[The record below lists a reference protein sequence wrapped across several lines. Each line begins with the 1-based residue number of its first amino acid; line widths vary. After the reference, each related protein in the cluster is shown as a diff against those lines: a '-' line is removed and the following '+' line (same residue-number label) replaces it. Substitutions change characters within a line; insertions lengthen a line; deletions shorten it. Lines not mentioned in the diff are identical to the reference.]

1 MDIEQKKKLKASM
14 DYDGGGRLSTV
25 ANKSNALDAPILIVG
40 LGGTG
45 FDALLATKKLI
56 YDTLNCEKSGDVF
69 TDKPRNIEYLAI
81 DTDKDDETKSLQGV
95 SFNKSNKELQIYT
108 CQDVAGIVKN
118 PDRLPSSIRSWLNTN
133 ISNEQVIN
141 GAGGVRQ
148 LGRLM
153 LMQNIQ
159 AATEVIEEK
168 IRRISSTYNNSTPL
182 YVFLFAGICG
192 GTGSGTFLDVPYI
205 IRSVASKLDSMR
217 PVNFTGVLFM
227 PDVNCSKPGIGGVNK
242 AALKKNG
249 YAALKELEYLMNAP
263 KMGDKFVQE
272 YGLYS
277 VGINNAAAV
286 SPYDTCILMSVKD
299 KQGVIQTGNSYD
311 YVINVAAETVLN
323 FVASEPANNAGGN
336 SFAINSFL
344 SNEVNNR
351 ITYKALLGKNRRPVS
366 YSYSIAGASSAILPL
381 DDIMSYMT
389 YLAFKKIDK
398 FWNRRPV
405 DAEVVKVLEY
415 FGLESKNQEMLLLSN
430 LPRVQNLDRH
440 TFALIKQT
448 PDMITTDFRAAYT
461 RQVEYINHN
470 AGKMVEQMD
479 SRIQEQNNIINNLFR
494 NLEYGPIYAQQCLY
508 TTSDHLSVTK
518 ALDTMAQKFMSSRPT
533 GNQIDAAAKQADM
546 ALNNL
551 ISSSPILP
559 GAKEKLRNAYIKA
572 LENQYQMKMTAYAF
586 EKLADICNAYRNSFI
601 AKNNAIYDS
610 VAELLG
616 TLVELFQKYASIKT
630 ETTIDADASGNQTMS
645 WSLVNTPK
653 FIEALEKRM
662 SVDDNLNVDLDSFI
676 RGFYQYLFDNAD
688 IWSGERK
695 EDMVQSLN
703 QFISEAFANI
713 LNKSMDYYLN
723 FYAVSQGKTLA
734 SYCDEIVDKLH
745 SRANIMFPTS
755 NSFAVPVPQP
765 GYSFASI
772 PNNSPQMIKCMKDK
786 VNKDSIV
793 KQSGI
798 LERIFMMNFL
808 SATPLSF
815 YADIQDCYENYDQ
828 LAKNSPGLHL
838 FEKNKF
844 NNVDWNELP
853 SPYPESEWVSGFC
866 IEEEKRRNRIYR
878 EVFDKAV
885 KYGFIVIDHM
895 AIKAYCYWG
904 NPIPVDNILKLEN
917 LNPDSEVLDMGAAKR
932 CCIKLK
938 EAMTDVNRLNE
949 SHEIPELI
957 PDETVDENGNERV
970 NIAFAKNIFIQMFDI
985 RNKIKEMVENYE
997 YCRETLNKIT
1007 VDDSVAENYV
1017 KAMYLHLIFKKR
1029 IEYVYLNR
1037 RGEVQSFIELSGRQ
1051 NRYADFYL
1059 YQAYSKLDRRQRD
1072 EIEQQ
1077 IDSIR
1082 REMSRSD
1089 EDYDKM
1095 KLWAEEYHKNLK
1107 DILYDLKVDYREID
1121 DGEAYLKVYRMLEE
1135 IAEAEYNNF

>member
-1 MDIEQKKKLKASM
+1 MDIDQKKKLKASM
-14 DYDGGGRLSTV
+14 DYDGGGKLSTV

-56 YDTLNCEKSGDVF
+56 YDTLNCDITGDIF
-69 TDKPRNIEYLAI
+69 SDKPKNIEYLAI
-81 DTDKDDETKSLQGV
+81 DTDKDDETKSLQGI

-108 CQDVAGIVKN
+108 CQDVKGIIKN
-118 PDRLPSSIRSWLNTN
+118 PDRLPTSIRTWLNTD
-133 ISNEQVIN
+133 IPNEQVIN

-168 IRRISSTYNNSTPL
+168 ITRITGTYNNSTPL

-205 IRSVASKLDSMR
+205 IQSVANRLDSMR
-217 PVNFTGVLFM
+217 PVNITGVLFM
-227 PDVNCSKPGIGGVNK
+227 PDVNCSKSGIGGVNK

-263 KMGDKFVQE
+263 KMGDNFVQE

-277 VGINNAAAV
+277 VGMNNAAATA
-286 SPYDTCILMSVKD
+286 PYDTCMLMSVKD
-299 KQGVIQTGNSYD
+299 RQGVVQTGNSYD

-323 FVASEPANNAGGN
+323 FVASEPANNAGSN
-336 SFAINSFL
+336 TFAINSFL
-344 SNEVNNR
+344 CNEVNNR

-405 DAEVVKVLEY
+405 NAEVVKVLEY
-415 FGLESKNQEMLLLSN
+415 FGLDDKNQEMMLMSN
-430 LPRVQNLDRH
+430 LPRVQNLDKH

-448 PDMITTDFRAAYT
+448 PDVITTDFKAVYT
-461 RQVEYINHN
+461 RQVEYINHT
-470 AGKMVEQMD
+470 AGIMVEQMD
-479 SRIQEQNNIINNLFR
+479 TRIQEQNNIINNLFK

-508 TTSDHLSVTK
+508 TTSDQLSVTK

-533 GNQIDAAAKQADM
+533 GNQIDTAAKQTDM

-551 ISSSPILP
+551 MSSTPILP
-559 GAKEKLRNAYIKA
+559 GAKEKLRTAYVKA
-572 LENQYQMKMTAYAF
+572 LENQYQMKTTAYAY
-586 EKLADICNAYRNSFI
+586 EKLADICNAYTNSFI
-601 AKNNAIYDS
+601 AKNNEIYDS
-610 VAELLG
+610 IAELLE

-630 ETTIDADASGNQTMS
+630 ETTVDGDASGNQTMS

-653 FIEALEKRM
+653 FIDALEKRM

-676 RGFYQYLFDNAD
+676 REFYQYLFDNAD

-703 QFISEAFANI
+703 RFISQAFANI

-723 FYAVSQGKTLA
+723 FYAVSQGKTLT
-734 SYCDEIVDKLH
+734 SYCDEIVNKLY

-772 PNNSPQMIKCMKDK
+772 PNNAQQVIQCMKNK
-786 VNKDSIV
+786 VNRESIV

-815 YADIQDCYENYDQ
+815 YADIQDCYETYDQ
-828 LAKNSPGLHL
+828 LSKDSPGLHL
-838 FEKNKF
+838 FEKNKYSSI
-844 NNVDWNELP
+844 DWKELP
-853 SPYPESEWVSGFC
+853 SPYPESEWVSGFS
-866 IEEEKRRNRIYR
+866 IEKEKRRNRIYR

-885 KYGFIVIDHM
+885 KYGFIVIDNM
-895 AIKAYCYWG
+895 AIKACCYWG
-904 NPIPVDNILKLEN
+904 HPIPVNQILESED
-917 LNPDSEVLDMGAAKR
+917 LNPESEVLDMGAAKKCSR
-932 CCIKLK
+932 KLK
-938 EAMTDVNRLNE
+938 EAMADEKRLNK

-957 PDETVDENGNERV
+957 ADETLDKNGNKKV
-970 NIAFAKNIFIQMFDI
+970 DIDFAKNMFIQMFNI
-985 RNKIKEMVENYE
+985 RNKVKEMVENYE
-997 YCRETLNKIT
+997 YCQETLKKIS

-1037 RGEVQSFIELSGRQ
+1037 RGEVQSFVELSGRQ
-1051 NRYADFYL
+1051 NKYADFYL
-1059 YQAYSKLDRRQRD
+1059 YQAYAKLERKQKD

-1077 IDSIR
+1077 IDSVR
-1082 REMSRSD
+1082 REMSRAD

-1095 KLWAEEYHKNLK
+1095 KLWAEEYHKSLK
-1107 DILYDLKVDYREID
+1107 DILYDLKIDYRDID
-1121 DGEAYLKVYRMLEE
+1121 NGEAYLKVYRMLEE
-1135 IAEAEYNNF
+1135 IADAEYNNF

>member
-1 MDIEQKKKLKASM
+1 MDIDQKKKLKASM
-14 DYDGGGRLSTV
+14 DYDGGGKLSTV

-56 YDTLNCEKSGDVF
+56 YDTLNCDKTGEVF
-69 TDKPRNIEYLAI
+69 SDKPKNIEYLAI
-81 DTDKDDETKSLQGV
+81 DTDRDDETKSLQGI

-108 CQDVAGIVKN
+108 CQDVKGIIKN
-118 PDRLPSSIRSWLNTN
+118 PDRLPTSIRAWLNTD
-133 ISNEQVIN
+133 ITEEQVIN
-141 GAGGVRQ
+141 GAGAVRQ

-159 AATEVIEEK
+159 VATEAIEEK
-168 IRRISSTYNNSTPL
+168 IRRITGSYNNSTPL

-205 IRSVASKLDSMR
+205 IRSVAHKLDNMR
-217 PVNFTGVLFM
+217 PVNITGVLFM

-242 AALKKNG
+242 AAIKKNG

-277 VGINNAAAV
+277 VGMNNAAAAA
-286 SPYDTCILMSVKD
+286 PYDTCMLMSVKD
-299 KQGVIQTGNSYD
+299 KQGVVQTGNSYD

-323 FVASEPANNAGGN
+323 FVASEPANDAGGN
-336 SFAINSFL
+336 TFAINSFL
-344 SNEVNNR
+344 ANEVNNR
-351 ITYKALLGKNRRPVS
+351 GTYKALLGKNRRPVS

-415 FGLESKNQEMLLLSN
+415 FGLDDKNQEMMLMSN
-430 LPRVQNLDRH
+430 LPRVQNLDKH
-440 TFALIKQT
+440 TFVLIKQT
-448 PDMITTDFRAAYT
+448 PDVITNDFKAVYT
-461 RQVEYINHN
+461 RQVEYINHT
-470 AGKMVEQMD
+470 AGIMVEQMNTH
-479 SRIQEQNNIINNLFR
+479 IQEQNNIINNLFK

-508 TTSDHLSVTK
+508 TTSDQLSVTK

-533 GNQIDAAAKQADM
+533 GNQIDTAARQADM

-551 ISSSPILP
+551 MSSTPILP
-559 GAKEKLRNAYIKA
+559 GAKEKLRTAYVKA
-572 LENQYQMKMTAYAF
+572 LENQYQMKTTAYAY
-586 EKLADICNAYRNSFI
+586 EKLAYICNAYRNSFI
-601 AKNNAIYDS
+601 AKNNEIYDS
-610 VAELLG
+610 IAELLG

-630 ETTIDADASGNQTMS
+630 ETTVDGDASGNQTMS
-645 WSLVNTPK
+645 WSLVNTPQ
-653 FIEALEKRM
+653 FIDALEKRM

-703 QFISEAFANI
+703 RFISQAFANI
-713 LNKSMDYYLN
+713 LNKSMDYYLD
-723 FYAVSQGKTLA
+723 FYAVSQGKTLS
-734 SYCDEIVDKLH
+734 SYCDEIVNKLY

-772 PNNSPQMIKCMKDK
+772 PNNAQQVIQCMKDK
-786 VNKDSIV
+786 VNRESIV

-815 YADIQDCYENYDQ
+815 YADIQDCYETYDQ
-828 LAKNSPGLHL
+828 LSKDSPGLHL
-838 FEKNKF
+838 FEKNKY
-844 NNVDWNELP
+844 NSIDWKELP
-853 SPYPESEWVSGFC
+853 SPYPESEWVSGFS

-885 KYGFIVIDHM
+885 KYGFIVIDNM
-895 AIKAYCYWG
+895 AIKAYCCWG
-904 NPIPVDNILKLEN
+904 DPIPVNQILESED
-917 LNPDSEVLDMGAAKR
+917 LNPESEVLDMGAAKKCSR
-932 CCIKLK
+932 KLK
-938 EAMTDVNRLNE
+938 EAMADEKRLNK
-949 SHEIPELI
+949 SHEVPELI
-957 PDETVDENGNERV
+957 ADETLDKDGNEQV
-970 NIAFAKNIFIQMFDI
+970 DIKFAKNMFIQMFNI
-985 RNKIKEMVENYE
+985 RNKVKEMVENYE
-997 YCRETLNKIT
+997 YCQETLKKIS

-1037 RGEVQSFIELSGRQ
+1037 RGEVQSFVELSGRQ
-1051 NRYADFYL
+1051 NKYADFYL
-1059 YQAYSKLDRRQRD
+1059 YQAYAKLERKQKD

-1077 IDSIR
+1077 IDSVR
-1082 REMSRSD
+1082 REMSRAD

-1095 KLWAEEYHKNLK
+1095 KLWAEEYHKSLK
-1107 DILYDLKVDYREID
+1107 DILYDLKIDYRDID

-1135 IAEAEYNNF
+1135 IADAEYNNF

>member
-1 MDIEQKKKLKASM
+1 MDFDQKKKLKASM

-45 FDALLATKKLI
+45 FDAVLAAKKLI
-56 YDTLNCEKSGDVF
+56 YDTLNCEKAGDVF
-69 TDKPRNIEYLAI
+69 TDKPRNIEYLVI
-81 DTDKDDETKSLQGV
+81 DTDQDDETKSLQGV
-95 SFNKSNKELQIYT
+95 SLNKSNKELQIYT
-108 CQDVAGIVKN
+108 CQDVAGIIKN
-118 PDRLPSSIRSWLNTN
+118 PDRLPSSIRSWLNTD
-133 ISNEQVIN
+133 ITNEQVIN

-159 AATEVIEEK
+159 AATEIIEEK
-168 IRRISSTYNNSTPL
+168 IRRAAGTYNNSTPL

-205 IRSVASKLDSMR
+205 IRSVAGKLDSMR
-217 PVNFTGVLFM
+217 PVNITGVLFM
-227 PDVNCSKPGIGGVNK
+227 PDVNCSKPGIGGVNQ

-263 KMGDKFVQE
+263 KMGDKFMQE

-277 VGINNAAAV
+277 VGMNHAAAAA
-286 SPYDTCILMSVKD
+286 PYDTCMLMSVKD
-299 KQGVIQTGNSYD
+299 SQGVIQTGNSYE

-323 FVASEPANNAGGN
+323 FVASEPANIAGGN
-336 SFAINSFL
+336 TFAINSFL
-344 SNEVNNR
+344 SNEINNR

-366 YSYSIAGASSAILPL
+366 YAYSIAGASSAVLPL

-405 DAEVVKVLEY
+405 DGEIEKVLEY
-415 FGLESKNQEMLLLSN
+415 FGLDQKNQEMQLLSN
-430 LPRVQNLDRH
+430 LPRIQNLDRH
-440 TFALIKQT
+440 TFALIKQM
-448 PDMITTDFRAAYT
+448 PDIITTDFRAVYT
-461 RQVEYINHN
+461 RQMEYINHT
-470 AGKMVEQMD
+470 AGKMVEQMEA
-479 SRIQEQNNIINNLFR
+479 RIQEQNNMINNLFK

-508 TTSDHLSVTK
+508 TTSGQLSVTK
-518 ALDTMAQKFMSSRPT
+518 ALDTMAQRFMSSRPT
-533 GNQIDAAAKQADM
+533 GNQIDAAARQADM

-551 ISSSPILP
+551 MSSTPILP
-559 GAKEKLRNAYIKA
+559 GTKEKLRSAYIKA
-572 LENQYQMKMTAYAF
+572 LENQYQMKITAYAY

-601 AKNNAIYDS
+601 IKNNEIYDS
-610 VAELLG
+610 VAELLT

-630 ETTIDADASGNQTMS
+630 QTTIDADASGGQTMS

-695 EDMVQSLN
+695 EDVVQSLN
-703 QFISEAFANI
+703 RFISEAFANI
-713 LNKSMDYYLN
+713 LNKSMDYYLE
-723 FYAVSQGKTLA
+723 FYAVSQGKNLA
-734 SYCDEIVDKLH
+734 SYCEEIVNKLY

-772 PNNSPQMIKCMKDK
+772 PNNAQQVIKCMKHK
-786 VNKDSIV
+786 VNKESIV

-815 YADIQDCYENYDQ
+815 YADIQDCYETYDR
-828 LAKNSPGLHL
+828 LSKNSPGLHL
-838 FEKNKF
+838 FEKNKSSDM
-844 NNVDWNELP
+844 DWRELP

-866 IEEEKRRNRIYR
+866 IEEEKRRNEAYR

-885 KYGFIVIDHM
+885 QYGFIVIDNM
-895 AIKAYCYWG
+895 IIKAYCYWG
-904 NPIPVDNILKLEN
+904 NPIPVKQILESES
-917 LNPDSEVLDMGAAKR
+917 LNPDCEVLDITSAKKCTR
-932 CCIKLK
+932 MLK
-938 EAMTDVNRLNE
+938 EAMEDKGRLSE

-957 PDETVDENGNERV
+957 ADETADENGNKRV
-970 NIAFAKNIFIQMFDI
+970 DLAFAKNIFIQMFSI

-997 YCRETLNKIT
+997 YCRETLKKIT
-1007 VDDSVAENYV
+1007 IDDSVAENYV

-1037 RGEVQSFIELSGRQ
+1037 RGEVQSFVELSGRQ

-1059 YQAYSKLDRRQRD
+1059 YQAYSKLDVRQRE
-1072 EIEQQ
+1072 EIEHQ
-1077 IDSIR
+1077 IDSVR
-1082 REMSRSD
+1082 REMSRTD
-1089 EDYDKM
+1089 EEYDKM
-1095 KLWAEEYHKNLK
+1095 KLWAEEYYKGLR
-1107 DILYDLKVDYREID
+1107 DVLYDLKADYRD
-1121 DGEAYLKVYRMLEE
+1121 MDGGEAYLKVYRMLEE
-1135 IAEAEYNNF
+1135 IADAEYNNF